1 MNCRDLHAYVEQN
14 PAALT
19 QSDGGSVGRHVS
31 DCADCRNFVE
41 DQRRLQQRLRIVRE
55 SVLPASE
62 SLDARVLAAY
72 RRHMAERNRVEPA
85 AILIPRSVPVWIWA
99 LAAAILGVGILYF
112 SAHTIHRIV
121 ADQKNALPAS
131 MSAAAK
137 TPSPAES
144 PKSDMAAT
152 GSMRGKALLARPA
165 GSSKGPSARHA
176 SLARTAPVQSRSSGQ
191 EEFRSLMYCD
201 PLSCAGAM
209 ELIHVQLPS
218 SLAASTSR
226 MPGDFVNAD
235 VLVGTDGIAR
245 AIRIEE

>member
-1 MNCRDLHAYVEQN
+1 MNCRDLHAYFEQN
-14 PAALT
+14 PAAGT
-19 QSDGGSVGRHVS
+19 QSDGGSVGRHIS
-31 DCADCRNFVE
+31 DCADCRTFVE
-41 DQRRLQQRLRIVRE
+41 EQRRLQERLRIVRE

-62 SLDARVLAAY
+62 SLDTRVLAAY
-72 RRHMAERNRVEPA
+72 RRHIAERNRVEPA
-85 AILIPRSVPVWIWA
+85 ANLIPRSVPVWIWA
-99 LAAAILGVGILYF
+99 LAAAILGVAILHF
-112 SAHTIHRIV
+112 STHTIHRTV
-121 ADQKNALPAS
+121 ADQTNALPVS
-131 MSAAAK
+131 TSAAAK
-137 TPSPAES
+137 IPSPTES
-144 PKSDMAAT
+144 AKSDLAAT

-191 EEFRSLMYCD
+191 DEFRSLMYCD

-218 SLAASTSR
+218 SLATSPSR